1 MNKRTLLILI
11 FILTG
16 SGLMLAELSDWKFE
30 NLPVKNFPDGRGT
43 YQDTTAYKKILNMDW
58 REVFDDPGTEDW
70 KKQWILDGDKAKVL
84 NTPKGM
90 VFHAGP
96 VPGNDKSHAVLWT
109 KRAFQGN
116 LRLEYDYTRL
126 DSTTRYVNI
135 LYVLASGSGAPGYPA
150 DILEWADKRNVAAM
164 KTYFNH
170 MNLLHISYAAFD
182 NQNSET
188 GNDYI
193 RVRRYLPETGKGLEG
208 TEVEPSYF
216 RSGMFETGQ
225 TYHITVIRK
234 GNDLFMHIGDAD
246 HQELFQWDLS
256 MFPPLEKG
264 YIGLRQ
270 MGSRSS
276 CYRNFKIY
284 QLSGDRDF

>member
-1 MNKRTLLILI
+1 MKKGTLLI
-11 FILTG
+11 FIIAG
-16 SGLMLAELSDWKFE
+16 SGLMLAGLAACKSG
-30 NLPVKNFPDGRGT
+30 NPSKNIPEGNGSAHDKTEFN
-43 YQDTTAYKKILNMDW
+43 KILNLDW
-58 REVFDDPGTEDW
+58 REVFNDPGTENW
-70 KKQWILDGDKAKVL
+70 KKQWILDGEMAKVL

-90 VFHAGP
+90 VFYAGP
-96 VPGNDKSHAVLWT
+96 IPGSDSGHAVLWT
-109 KRAFQGN
+109 RRTFHGG

-126 DSTTRYVNI
+126 DSATRYVNI
-135 LYVLASGSGAPGYPA
+135 VYLLASGSGAPGYPP
-150 DILEWADKRNVAAM
+150 DIMEWTNKRNIPAM

-182 NQNSET
+182 NRNSEQ

-208 TEVEPSYF
+208 TEVKPSYF

-225 TYHITVIRK
+225 TCHITVILK
-234 GNDLFMHIGDAD
+234 GNDLFMQVGDAD
-246 HQELFQWDLS
+246 QQELYRWDLS
-256 MFPPLEKG
+256 MFPPLAKG

-276 CYRNFKIY
+276 CYRNFRIY
-284 QLSGDRDF
+284 QLP